1 MDDDDLQKIRQARL
15 QELAQQRQ
23 SSGGSGSGDSDQ
35 QHQEDE
41 ARKSIL
47 SQILTPEAVDRLN
60 RIAMVKESKAREL
73 ESRLIMMAR
82 SNQLRQRVTED
93 DLISFIG
100 LLDEKKKEEQ
110 KVVFSRRKGAFD
122 DDDDDLLDL

>member
-1 MDDDDLQKIRQARL
+1 MT
-15 QELAQQRQ
+15 
-23 SSGGSGSGDSDQ
+23 SSN
-35 QHQEDE
+35 E

-47 SQILTPEAVDRLN
+47 FLMLTREAIDLLN

-82 SNQLRQRVTED
+82 SNQLRQRVTQD
-93 DLISFIG
+93 DLISFIR
-100 LLDEKKKEEQ
+100 LLDEKKEEE

-122 DDDDDLLDL
+122 HDDDNLLDLRSNGVDV